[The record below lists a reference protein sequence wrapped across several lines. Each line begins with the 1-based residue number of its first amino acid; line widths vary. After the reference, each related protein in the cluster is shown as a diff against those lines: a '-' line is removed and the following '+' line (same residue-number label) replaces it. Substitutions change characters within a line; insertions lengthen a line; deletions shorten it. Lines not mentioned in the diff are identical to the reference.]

1 MLNLSEWVYVSDE
14 RRLPVQAASR
24 SGCFYIGRA
33 RGRFKRSAGVP
44 TLVRAH
50 AANNGTHQITTDPMA
65 HTVAGSNL
73 RQDV

>member
-24 SGCFYIGRA
+24 PGGFYTGFRRA
-33 RGRFKRSAGVP
+33 RGSSRA
-44 TLVRAH
+44 VRG
-50 AANNGTHQITTDPMA
+50 AANHGTHQITTDPMA